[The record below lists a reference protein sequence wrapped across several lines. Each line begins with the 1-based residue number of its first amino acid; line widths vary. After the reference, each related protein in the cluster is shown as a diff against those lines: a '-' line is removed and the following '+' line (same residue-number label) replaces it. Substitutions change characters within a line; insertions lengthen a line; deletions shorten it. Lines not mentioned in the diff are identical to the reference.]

1 VSSSQIK
8 FVNTTNSPAMVFK
21 YKLINYSSLS
31 SFSTNSSGELDV
43 FGHDSDSL
51 GVDGAQVGIFEQSYE
66 VSFTGLLK
74 SSNCSTLESEIGFE
88 VLSDLTDQSL
98 EGEFSDEQFCALLIS
113 SDFPQSDCSRPVSMG
128 LFDSSSGWGTFPGC
142 LGCQL
147 FPWGF
152 SSGGFTGGLLGTG
165 HLCKEKG

>member
-1 VSSSQIK
+1 MIIFKIPTPIQELLVVVRLTNTQNLYKITASRQNNNYWESHFYKSRLNWSAVSSSQIK

-74 SSNCSTLESEIGFE
+74 KTRC
-88 VLSDLTDQSL
+88 
-98 EGEFSDEQFCALLIS
+98 
-113 SDFPQSDCSRPVSMG
+113 
-128 LFDSSSGWGTFPGC
+128 
-142 LGCQL
+142 
-147 FPWGF
+147 
-152 SSGGFTGGLLGTG
+152 
-165 HLCKEKG
+165 

>member
-1 VSSSQIK
+1 MIIFKIPTPVQELLVVVRLTNTQNLYKITASRQNNNYWESHFYKSRLNWSAVSSSQIK

-74 SSNCSTLESEIGFE
+74 KTRC
-88 VLSDLTDQSL
+88 
-98 EGEFSDEQFCALLIS
+98 
-113 SDFPQSDCSRPVSMG
+113 
-128 LFDSSSGWGTFPGC
+128 
-142 LGCQL
+142 
-147 FPWGF
+147 
-152 SSGGFTGGLLGTG
+152 
-165 HLCKEKG
+165 